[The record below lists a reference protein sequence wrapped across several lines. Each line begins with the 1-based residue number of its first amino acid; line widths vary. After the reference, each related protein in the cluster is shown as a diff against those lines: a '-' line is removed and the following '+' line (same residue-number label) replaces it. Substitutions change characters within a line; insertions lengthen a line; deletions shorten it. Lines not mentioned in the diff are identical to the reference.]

1 MKTMKLWRN
10 ILVMTAVMLSLASC
24 SSNDNDQEKPFTVCP
39 EELVKFFA
47 CEMNSKTRGTAIDT
61 LFTED
66 ETSSGSTSALAKS
79 ALRSRMNNFSRN

>member
-47 CEMNSKTRGTAIDT
+47 CEMNSKHRYRYPLHRG
-61 LFTED
+61 
-66 ETSSGSTSALAKS
+66 
-79 ALRSRMNNFSRN
+79 RHRVVQRQHSRNPL